1 MKSFSQL
8 AINQLASGDESIL
21 RMGNILLA
29 NIPPLAS
36 RCLEFLDLYPHF
48 IIMFTLII
56 KMVQIFVTIYR
67 CSTFVSEKLDIV
79 LLISL
84 IAYH

>member
-36 RCLEFLDLYPHF
+36 RCLEFLDLYPH
-48 IIMFTLII
+48 
-56 KMVQIFVTIYR
+56 Y
-67 CSTFVSEKLDIV
+67 
-79 LLISL
+79 LLL
-84 IAYH
+84 CLH